1 MSQEARMEQQTKTNR
16 HADSRLTLTL
26 RAVDMAREIMQRE
39 RMLGYGLRLD
49 VVPGGC
55 SGFKYDMRFE
65 PAPASDDIVMEIGG
79 IRVFVSEASW
89 SHLQGVTIDYVSGL
103 KESGFKFTNLR
114 ASRTCGCGSSFA
126 AEAPE

>member
-1 MSQEARMEQQTKTNR
+1 MEHEAKINR
-16 HADSRLTLTL
+16 DPDSRLTLTL

-39 RMLGYGLRLD
+39 GMHGYGLRFD

-65 PAPASDDIVMEIGG
+65 SAPESDDIVMEIGG
-79 IRVFVSEASW
+79 IRVFVNEVSW
-89 SHLQGVTIDYVSGL
+89 SRLQGVTIDYVSGL
-103 KESGFKFTNLR
+103 KESGFRFSNPR

-126 AEAPE
+126 AEARE